1 MISGLKNIT
10 FRYTFIVVIMAVLA
24 ILIIVKAGIIMFA
37 ERQYWKDVADRFVKE
52 NVVIRPTRGNI
63 ISADG
68 KLMASSLPEYKIY
81 MDFRVQSSKQ
91 DTMLMNH
98 LQEICNGLHEIFPDR
113 SAQDFRKHI
122 LKGRRAKSRH
132 FLLYPKR
139 ISYIQYKEV
148 KKLPLFNQSKNI
160 SGLHEGVFNQRKK
173 PFGSLAMRTLGDMF
187 PDMAQGAKN
196 GLELTYDSLLK
207 GENGITHR
215 QKVMNKYLNIVDK
228 PAIDGYDVITT
239 IDVDMQDIAEK
250 ALVDQLKNL
259 DAVFGVAVVMDVAT
273 GEVKANVNMTKAGD
287 GKYYEMRNLAV
298 SNLMEPGSTF
308 KTASIMVALEDKY
321 ITPDYKVDTKNGMVN
336 MYGSW
341 MKDWN
346 WYKGGYGEIDVT
358 RILEVS
364 SNVGVSSIIDKFYGK
379 DPQKFIDGLRR
390 MSIDKPLNLGFVG
403 EASPR
408 IKGPKERYFAKTTLP
423 WMSIGYE
430 TMIPPIYMLNFY
442 NAIANNG
449 VMVKPKFVKA
459 IARNGEIVE
468 EYPTE
473 IVNPKICSD
482 ETLQQIQTILR
493 KVVSEGLAKPAGSKQ
508 FSVSGKTGTAQISQ
522 GKAGYKA
529 NGVSYLVSFCGY
541 FPSEAPKY
549 SCIVSIQIPHGPA
562 SGGLQAGSVF
572 SRIAER
578 IYAKHL
584 VKNIAQAKDSTAV
597 LIPDVAQGD
606 IIETAYVLK
615 QLNVKSNS
623 ASIPYSFNPVW
634 GKAKTT
640 DSYVELSTA
649 QPDKK
654 RVPNVVGM
662 GAKDAVYLLESY
674 GMKVHLS
681 GVGKV
686 HTQSIPSGS
695 MVRKGEYI
703 TLTLKN

>member
-1 MISGLKNIT
+1 MISGLRNIT

-132 FLLYPKR
+132 FLLYTKR

-160 SGLHEGVFNQRKK
+160 SGLHEEVFNQRKK

-259 DAVFGVAVVMDVAT
+259 DAEFGVAVVMDVAT

-606 IIETAYVLK
+606 ITETAYVLK

-686 HTQSIPSGS
+686 HAQSIPSGS

>member
-160 SGLHEGVFNQRKK
+160 SGLHEEVFNQRKK

-459 IARNGEIVE
+459 IARNGEIAE

-606 IIETAYVLK
+606 ITETAYVLK